1 MPEKVIHE
9 IRLNQYAPQHAG
21 GNRLQLGTSHS
32 YGIERL
38 HLILDE
44 GWDGLTITA
53 TFHPPEGEAVQVL
66 VPADG
71 LIDVPPEATRS
82 GSELP
87 IKYGKIVFAGVA
99 DGVQR
104 ISCNL
109 PYTVLD
115 HAPVEG
121 AESSGPAPSW
131 YEQAAAHFLPGGG
144 KAGQV
149 LAKASD
155 ADLDVEWADG
165 GNGTAD
171 HAKLSNRDASDQ
183 HPISAITGLETAL
196 DAKQPAG
203 SYLTQESDPTVP
215 AWAKQPEKPSYTADE
230 VGALSAATLPEAITT
245 ALAQATASGAFD
257 GADGQDGITPT
268 IGDNGNWYLGETD
281 TGKPSRGETGPAGAD
296 GRDGADGQ
304 PGENGTDGY
313 SPTANV
319 TQTDNGAT
327 ITITDKNGTTTAT
340 VTNGK
345 DGADGNPGADG
356 RPGKDGAPGKTA
368 YQYAQEG
375 GYTGTE
381 AEFEE
386 KLAEEIPTV
395 DSTLTQSG
403 QAADAK
409 VVGDRLNELNEA
421 NAAQNT
427 EIARKVND
435 ADLAKVAKSGSY
447 TDLTNKPTIPTVPTA
462 LPNPN
467 KLILTGAV
475 NAEYDG
481 SSEVS
486 VEIPAGGSGSYTLPV
501 ASPTTLGG
509 VMPAAKTDEMTQA
522 VGVDEAGG
530 LWTMAGGNTPS
541 SVTVT
546 EIASGTIPSGTK
558 AVITHTGITFGQ
570 LNDYKR
576 VSIIVMNSTTNPGTD
591 WTIVHNNDTTV
602 WKMIAFTSQ
611 RGYIELRKVADH
623 IWDAL
628 FKTQTNV
635 SWGFS
640 SGPYAPS
647 LTTNSGYVAGTFM
660 LNFTSTQ
667 DDEICIYN
675 KSTTIADASWAIHG
689 MDF

>member
-9 IRLNQYAPQHAG
+9 IRLNQYSAVPAD
-21 GNRLQLGTSHS
+21 RTRRFSLGTKDS
-32 YGIERL
+32 YGIEQLR
-38 HLILDE
+38 IVPGE

-87 IKYGKIVFAGVA
+87 LKYGKIVFAGVA
-99 DGVQR
+99 DGMQR

-149 LAKASD
+149 LAKASA

-165 GNGTAD
+165 GGSGTSD
-171 HAKLSNRDASDQ
+171 HAKLSNRDAADQ

-215 AWAKQPEKPSYTADE
+215 DWAKQPEKPSYTADE

-345 DGADGNPGADG
+345 DGADGI
-356 RPGKDGAPGKTA
+356 PGKDGAPGADGKDGITPTIGENGNWYLGSTDTGKPSRGEAGAQGPSGADGKSA
-368 YQYAQEG
+368 YAYAVDG

-381 AEFEE
+381 AEFAA
-386 KLAEEIPTV
+386 KLAQEM
-395 DSTLTQSG
+395 
-403 QAADAK
+403 
-409 VVGDRLNELNEA
+409 
-421 NAAQNT
+421 
-427 EIARKVND
+427 
-435 ADLAKVAKSGSY
+435 
-447 TDLTNKPTIPTVPTA
+447 PTA

-467 KLILTGAV
+467 ALTFTGA
-475 NAEYDG
+475 ATGTYDG
-481 SSEVS
+481 SAPLTVN
-486 VEIPAGGSGSYTLPV
+486 IPAGGGGGGSSDKWELI
-501 ASPTTLGG
+501 
-509 VMPAAKTDEMTQA
+509 
-522 VGVDEAGG
+522 
-530 LWTMAGGNTPS
+530 NTI
-541 SVTVT
+541 TVSDD
-546 EIASGTIPSGTK
+546 A
-558 AVITHTGITFGQ
+558 
-570 LNDYKR
+570 
-576 VSIIVMNSTTNPGTD
+576 TTNVTFTQDSAGNPFALKKLYLKISGISGGQTYPVIRLNGLHWTQQFGGAMISPAVNMSMSVLFELLGNGIYMWEWANTYGRDIRRTGERAPQGGTQSLIE
-591 WTIVHNNDTTV
+591 TINSVM
-602 WKMIAFTSQ
+602 W
-611 RGYIELRKVADH
+611 L
-623 IWDAL
+623 
-628 FKTQTNV
+628 
-635 SWGFS
+635 WG
-640 SGPYAPS
+640 
-647 LTTNSGYVAGTFM
+647 TNSAITNGSV
-660 LNFTSTQ
+660 FTL
-667 DDEICIYN
+667 YGVR
-675 KSTTIADASWAIHG
+675 A
-689 MDF
+689 